1 MNIKPEKL
9 VAIAILSILLIFS
22 SGGCAQKEPLFEG
35 DQKDFTPAFL
45 DESKMMRYFVDSHP
59 GQTVL
64 KYAQADLDSDGQTD
78 LIVIYQVEK
87 AKNEMCVI
95 RYKESTLMETNPLP
109 APVSDQ
115 MIRFKDIDG
124 KSPLEFI
131 LQGRKRAKV
140 GYAIFRIEKGKLID
154 VFGDG
159 MEDCC

>member
-1 MNIKPEKL
+1 MTIKPGNL
-9 VAIAILSILLIFS
+9 VVIALLTILLLFS
-22 SGGCAQKEPLFEG
+22 SGGCTQKEPVFEG

-45 DESKMMRYFVDSHP
+45 DESKMMRHFVDNHP

-95 RYKESTLMETNPLP
+95 RYKESALVETNPLP

-124 KSPLEFI
+124 KPPLEFI
-131 LQGRKRAKV
+131 LQGRKGAKQ
-140 GYAIFRIEKGKLID
+140 GYAIFRIEQGKLID
-154 VFGDG
+154 VFGEG